1 LKADESRQ
9 ASGVMS
15 RVDLMSLLFRLQASF
30 FLVKD
35 DFDRFSWSIP
45 DSQDGV
51 YFDRP
56 NGNLLVSS

>member
-1 LKADESRQ
+1 LKADKAARLL
-9 ASGVMS
+9 VDMS

>member
-1 LKADESRQ
+1 MKAARLLVIWG
-9 ASGVMS
+9 A
-15 RVDLMSLLFRLQASF
+15 DLMSLLFRLQASF

-35 DFDRFSWSIP
+35 DFDRFSWSIA